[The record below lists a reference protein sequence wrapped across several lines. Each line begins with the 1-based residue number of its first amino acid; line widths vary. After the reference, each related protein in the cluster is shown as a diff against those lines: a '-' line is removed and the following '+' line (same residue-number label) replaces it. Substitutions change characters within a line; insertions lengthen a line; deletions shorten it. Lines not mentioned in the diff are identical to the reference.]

1 MVRPI
6 AYRVVVISSILRKS
20 AWVQVIILEQHGT
33 HEKKLLFKVE
43 RHGRMPTKS
52 RIVLQSMPDA
62 RVELLRR
69 GSTTL
74 HHQAYCHS
82 RRAPCSVLV
91 MCWAEEGSRVS
102 VW

>member
-1 MVRPI
+1 MLVVRPI

-52 RIVLQSMPDA
+52 RIVLQSMADA
-62 RVELLRR
+62 RVEWVRR

-82 RRAPCSVLV
+82 KTCSVLV